1 MTATAM
7 VTTETTT
14 TAIATPELAP
24 ESRPRLLRGVRL
36 KNDQVRKTW
45 VLLAPERYLRL
56 NAISVDIL
64 QRCDGSAA
72 LSTIVDD
79 LAAKYGADRAMVE
92 RDVRSLLNGLL
103 EKRMLGL

>member
-1 MTATAM
+1 
-7 VTTETTT
+7 VTVE
-14 TAIATPELAP
+14 ELSP
-24 ESRPRLLRGVRL
+24 ESRPHLLRGVKL

-64 QRCDGSAA
+64 QRCDGAAA
-72 LSTIVDD
+72 LSAIVDD
-79 LAAKYGADRAMVE
+79 LAQKYSADRTLIE
-92 RDVRSLLNGLL
+92 RDVRSLLNSLL

>member
-1 MTATAM
+1 
-7 VTTETTT
+7 V
-14 TAIATPELAP
+14 TPEELTL
-24 ESRPRLLRGVRL
+24 ESRPHLLRGVKL

-64 QRCDGSAA
+64 QRCDGVAA

-79 LAAKYGADRAMVE
+79 LAQKYSADRTLIE

>member
-1 MTATAM
+1 MTIQQLTA
-7 VTTETTT
+7 
-14 TAIATPELAP
+14 

-36 KNDQVRKTW
+36 KNDQVRKSW

-64 QRCDGSAA
+64 QRCDGAAA
-72 LSTIVDD
+72 LSAIVDE
-79 LAAKYGADRAMVE
+79 LSQKYSADRAMVE

>member
-1 MTATAM
+1 
-7 VTTETTT
+7 VTVE
-14 TAIATPELAP
+14 ELAP
-24 ESRPRLLRGVRL
+24 ESRPHLLRGVKL

-64 QRCDGSAA
+64 QRCDGAAA

-79 LAAKYGADRAMVE
+79 LAEKYSADRTMIE
-92 RDVRSLLNGLL
+92 RDVRSLLNSLL

>member
-1 MTATAM
+1 M
-7 VTTETTT
+7 TTEQLTD
-14 TAIATPELAP
+14 A
-24 ESRPRLLRGVRL
+24 SRPHLLRGVKL

-64 QRCDGSAA
+64 QRCDGVAA
-72 LSTIVDD
+72 FSSVVDD
-79 LAAKYGADRAMVE
+79 LTKKYGADRALIE
-92 RDVRSLLNGLL
+92 RDVRGLLVTLL

>member
-1 MTATAM
+1 
-7 VTTETTT
+7 VTDQTQTIERLE
-14 TAIATPELAP
+14 AG
-24 ESRPRLLRGVRL
+24 SRPHLLRGVKL

-64 QRCDGSAA
+64 QRCDGIATLSA
-72 LSTIVDD
+72 IVDD
-79 LAAKYGADRAMVE
+79 LAAKYSADRALIE
-92 RDVRSLLNGLL
+92 RDVRSLLDGLL

>member
-1 MTATAM
+1 
-7 VTTETTT
+7 VIVE
-14 TAIATPELAP
+14 ELAP
-24 ESRPRLLRGVRL
+24 ESRPHLLRGVKL

-64 QRCDGSAA
+64 QRCDGAAA

-79 LAAKYGADRAMVE
+79 LAEKYSADRTLIE
-92 RDVRSLLNGLL
+92 RDVRSLLNSLL

>member
-1 MTATAM
+1 MTEEL
-7 VTTETTT
+7 TE
-14 TAIATPELAP
+14 A
-24 ESRPRLLRGVRL
+24 SRPHLLRGVRL

-64 QRCDGSAA
+64 QRCDGIATLSA
-72 LSTIVDD
+72 IVDD
-79 LAAKYGADRAMVE
+79 LAAKYSADRALIE
-92 RDVRSLLNGLL
+92 RDVRSLLDGLL

>member
-1 MTATAM
+1 
-7 VTTETTT
+7 VTVE
-14 TAIATPELAP
+14 ELSP
-24 ESRPRLLRGVRL
+24 ESRPHLLRGVKL

-64 QRCDGSAA
+64 QRCDGTAA

-79 LAAKYGADRAMVE
+79 LAQKYSADRTLIE
-92 RDVRSLLNGLL
+92 RDVRSLLNSLL

>member
-1 MTATAM
+1 MTDQTQTIERLEAG
-7 VTTETTT
+7 
-14 TAIATPELAP
+14 
-24 ESRPRLLRGVRL
+24 SRPHLLRGVKL

-64 QRCDGSAA
+64 QRCDEIATLSA
-72 LSTIVDD
+72 IVDD
-79 LAAKYGADRAMVE
+79 LAAKYSADRALIE
-92 RDVRSLLNGLL
+92 RDVRSLLDGLL

>member
-1 MTATAM
+1 M
-7 VTTETTT
+7 E
-14 TAIATPELAP
+14 ELTGD
-24 ESRPRLLRGVRL
+24 SRPHLLRGVKL

-64 QRCDGSAA
+64 QRCDGAAA

-79 LAAKYGADRAMVE
+79 LAAKYSADRAMIE
-92 RDVRSLLNGLL
+92 RDVRNLLNGLL